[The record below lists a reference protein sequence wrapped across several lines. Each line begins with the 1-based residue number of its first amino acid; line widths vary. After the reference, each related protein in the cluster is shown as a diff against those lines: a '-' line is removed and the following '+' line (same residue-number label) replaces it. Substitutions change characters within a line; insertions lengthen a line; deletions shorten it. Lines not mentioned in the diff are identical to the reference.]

1 MRNQRNN
8 FFSSFIYTKITFL
21 ALAVFLVVLVFGFAK
36 TTIARYRVQQ
46 DIGDIKQEI
55 KNLESK
61 NTEFSDLLTYLQGD
75 EFVKQEGRVKYG
87 LREEGERLVVVN
99 NGQDAQRQVPLEEA
113 EQELSNAQK
122 WFKYF
127 FQ

>member
-1 MRNQRNN
+1 MRTERNK
-8 FFSSFIYTKITFL
+8 FFSTFIYSKITFL
-21 ALAVFLVVLVFGFAK
+21 ALFVFLIILVFGFAK

-46 DIGDIKQEI
+46 DIGAIKQEI
-55 KNLESK
+55 RSLEGK

-113 EQELSNAQK
+113 KQDLSNAQK

-127 FQ
+127 FR